1 MGIEQRDITPACRYE
16 RIMGQFCSKSA
27 VSDVDPSR
35 PSGIDFSAADN
46 EDKEHANQA
55 VAERRPTKGAG
66 LLGKTD
72 WSDEEDE
79 EEESADQPAEPKE
92 PEESQVQDEQ
102 SPKPDTDE
110 PVVENENAEEAPTA
124 EGAPIQQESIE
135 KSAEE
140 AQSECEKPL
149 APEEASLNEEG
160 DREKTI
166 DI

>member
-1 MGIEQRDITPACRYE
+1 MGEQRDITPACRYE

-102 SPKPDTDE
+102 
-110 PVVENENAEEAPTA
+110 
-124 EGAPIQQESIE
+124 
-135 KSAEE
+135 

>member
-1 MGIEQRDITPACRYE
+1 MGRIEQRDITPACRYE

-79 EEESADQPAEPKE
+79 EEES
-92 PEESQVQDEQ
+92 QVQDEQ

-110 PVVENENAEEAPTA
+110 PAVENENAEEAPTA
-124 EGAPIQQESIE
+124 EEAPIQQESIE

>member
-1 MGIEQRDITPACRYE
+1 MPWKATEPNPIL
-16 RIMGQFCSKSA
+16 CSA
-27 VSDVDPSR
+27 
-35 PSGIDFSAADN
+35 
-46 EDKEHANQA
+46 
-55 VAERRPTKGAG
+55 TKGAG

-124 EGAPIQQESIE
+124 EEAPIQQGKSPFHNSATNKQSESIE